1 MTREQLQTQP
11 QSGIALN
18 PNAVS
23 AAQEVTE
30 AARAAE
36 QPGRP
41 WGSCESVLAL
51 GCPSAT
57 AARTGQH
64 RWRPWE
70 HGQLGSVIA
79 PMPSGVAAAAAAAA
93 FNRQGWLFSGQD
105 SLAEAGPS

>member
-51 GCPSAT
+51 GCPCASV
-57 AARTGQH
+57 ARTGQH
-64 RWRPWE
+64 RWPPWQQ
-70 HGQLGSVIA
+70 GQLGSGSA
-79 PMPSGVAAAAAAAA
+79 PVPSGVAEAAAAALK
-93 FNRQGWLFSGQD
+93 RQGWLFSGQD
-105 SLAEAGPS
+105 SLAEAGP